1 MNRVDTAEQK
11 AERENER
18 EREREREKKNDDD
31 EMDFGEPWRF
41 QSGRFPLKKMQ
52 RRFDVQEIFFPLS
65 ARTNDEGSRYGFALL
80 RSSKAVEVG
89 VAMAL
94 LCVSVVVVL
103 VAVAGVKILCREEG
117 REGQDGDEGER
128 ERFVDD
134 EGGGGDRW
142 NAKRRKKKIKN
153 EGNTRNSLYGAIV

>member
-1 MNRVDTAEQK
+1 
-11 AERENER
+11 
-18 EREREREKKNDDD
+18 
-31 EMDFGEPWRF
+31 MDFGEPWRF

-52 RRFDVQEIFFPLS
+52 RRFDVQEIFSPLS

-103 VAVAGVKILCREEG
+103 VAVAGMKILCREEG

>member
-1 MNRVDTAEQK
+1 MKRVDTAEQK
-11 AERENER
+11 AERENENKR
-18 EREREREKKNDDD
+18 ERERKNDDD

-41 QSGRFPLKKMQ
+41 QSGRFPLKKMR
-52 RRFDVQEIFFPLS
+52 RRFDVQDIFFPLSS

>member
-1 MNRVDTAEQK
+1 
-11 AERENER
+11 
-18 EREREREKKNDDD
+18 
-31 EMDFGEPWRF
+31 MDFGEPWRF
-41 QSGRFPLKKMQ
+41 QSGRFPLEKTR
-52 RRFDVQEIFFPLS
+52 RRFDVQNIFSPLS
-65 ARTNDEGSRYGFALL
+65 ATNDEGSRYGFALL
-80 RSSKAVEVG
+80 RSSKAVDVG
-89 VAMAL
+89 LAMAL

-134 EGGGGDRW
+134 EGGSRDRW